1 MKRGY
6 LSRILGKMILLT
18 MTTRKS
24 STMFSHVF
32 TFAKPESVIGTN
44 MYRFVATTLDCFTVL
59 RQSLIL
65 TVLKRMRMSVI

>member
-1 MKRGY
+1 
-6 LSRILGKMILLT
+6 
-18 MTTRKS
+18 
-24 STMFSHVF
+24 MFSHVF

-65 TVLKRMRMSVI
+65 TVLKRMRMSII